1 MFIGRFCER
10 FTAFPAKIKNAR
22 NRNKANIL
30 HHQNENSIPLALSNS
45 ELTKKRTILSSW
57 LIDTTWRTFGA
68 LTSTFWRDNYSLLIM
83 RRFYHIRT
91 VPSTV
96 FDQFL
101 RNLHDF
107 LPENRVFS
115 CFLPCNGVFG
125 GVLQTFF
132 VFYRSQK
139 RLLQRHATR
148 FAKKFCRK
156 TKFMLP
162 FYAAKAVAKTFKQV
176 FFRRTNK
183 FQATFA
189 KQKRITNM
197 RIATIINIRA
207 RTCTYAH
214 ARVRTYRTHVYA
226 RMREKTFVRNLPATD
241 SFSLYE

>member
-125 GVLQTFF
+125 GVLLAFF
-132 VFYRSQK
+132 
-139 RLLQRHATR
+139 RLLSLPKTPFTTPCNTLCKEILPQNKIHVAIL
-148 FAKKFCRK
+148 CRK
-156 TKFMLP
+156 S
-162 FYAAKAVAKTFKQV
+162 
-176 FFRRTNK
+176 RRQN
-183 FQATFA
+183 
-189 KQKRITNM
+189 
-197 RIATIINIRA
+197 
-207 RTCTYAH
+207 
-214 ARVRTYRTHVYA
+214 V
-226 RMREKTFVRNLPATD
+226 
-241 SFSLYE
+241 

>member
-101 RNLHDF
+101 RNLHYFFARKTCFCLFFYPATGRLD
-107 LPENRVFS
+107 VFCRLFSSFIAPKNAFYNAMQHALQRNFAAKQNS
-115 CFLPCNGVFG
+115 CCHFMP
-125 GVLQTFF
+125 QKP
-132 VFYRSQK
+132 SPK
-139 RLLQRHATR
+139 RLS
-148 FAKKFCRK
+148 KF
-156 TKFMLP
+156 
-162 FYAAKAVAKTFKQV
+162 
-176 FFRRTNK
+176 FFDGQHK

-226 RMREKTFVRNLPATD
+226 RMREKAFVRNLPATD
-241 SFSLYE
+241 SFSL

>member
-1 MFIGRFCER
+1 MVGRFCER
-10 FTAFPAKIKNAR
+10 FTAFSAKIKNAR

-83 RRFYHIRT
+83 RKFYHIRT
-91 VPSTV
+91 APSTV

-107 LPENRVFS
+107 LPEKRVFA
-115 CFLPCNGVFG
+115 CFFTLQRGVWRCFAD
-125 GVLQTFF
+125 FF
-132 VFYRSQK
+132 RLLSLKK

-148 FAKKFCRK
+148 FAKKFCHK

-176 FFRRTNK
+176 FFDGQTNFRQLLQTEADCNHADCNHNKYTRTHV
-183 FQATFA
+183 
-189 KQKRITNM
+189 
-197 RIATIINIRA
+197 
-207 RTCTYAH
+207 Y

>member
-83 RRFYHIRT
+83 RKFYHIRT
-91 VPSTV
+91 APSTV

-107 LPENRVFS
+107 LPEKRVFACFFTLQLGVWTCFAGFFSSFIAQKTPFTTS
-115 CFLPCNGVFG
+115 CNTLCKEILPQNKIYVAI
-125 GVLQTFF
+125 L
-132 VFYRSQK
+132 
-139 RLLQRHATR
+139 
-148 FAKKFCRK
+148 CRK
-156 TKFMLP
+156 SRCQN
-162 FYAAKAVAKTFKQV
+162 V
-176 FFRRTNK
+176 
-183 FQATFA
+183 
-189 KQKRITNM
+189 
-197 RIATIINIRA
+197 
-207 RTCTYAH
+207 
-214 ARVRTYRTHVYA
+214 
-226 RMREKTFVRNLPATD
+226 
-241 SFSLYE
+241 

>member
-10 FTAFPAKIKNAR
+10 FTAFSAKIKNAR

-83 RRFYHIRT
+83 RKFYHIRT

-176 FFRRTNK
+176 FFRRTTQISGNFCKTEADYKHADCNHNK
-183 FQATFA
+183 YT
-189 KQKRITNM
+189 RTHVY
-197 RIATIINIRA
+197 IRA
-207 RTCTYAH
+207 RTCTHVSH
-214 ARVRTYRTHVYA
+214 ARVRTHA
-226 RMREKTFVRNLPATD
+226 
-241 SFSLYE
+241 

>member
-107 LPENRVFS
+107 LPEKRVFA
-115 CFLPCNGVFG
+115 CFFTLQLGVWTC
-125 GVLQTFF
+125 LLAFF
-132 VFYRSQK
+132 RLLSLKK

-176 FFRRTNK
+176 FFDGQTN
-183 FQATFA
+183 FRQLL
-189 KQKRITNM
+189 QNRSGLQP
-197 RIATIINIRA
+197 
-207 RTCTYAH
+207 CG
-214 ARVRTYRTHVYA
+214 
-226 RMREKTFVRNLPATD
+226 LQP
-241 SFSLYE
+241 

>member
-83 RRFYHIRT
+83 RKFYHIRT
-91 VPSTV
+91 APSTV

-107 LPENRVFS
+107 LPEKRVFS

-125 GVLQTFF
+125 GVFRLFSSFIAQKKAFYNVTQHALQRNFATKQNSCCHFMPQKP
-132 VFYRSQK
+132 SLK
-139 RLLQRHATR
+139 RLS
-148 FAKKFCRK
+148 K
-156 TKFMLP
+156 
-162 FYAAKAVAKTFKQV
+162 
-176 FFRRTNK
+176 FFRRINK

-189 KQKRITNM
+189 KQKRIATM
-197 RIATIINIRA
+197 RITTIINIA
-207 RTCTYAH
+207 RTCTH
-214 ARVRTYRTHVYA
+214 ACVR
-226 RMREKTFVRNLPATD
+226 KPL
-241 SFSLYE
+241 

>member
-83 RRFYHIRT
+83 RKFYHIRT
-91 VPSTV
+91 APSTV

-107 LPENRVFS
+107 LPEKRVFA
-115 CFLPCNGVFG
+115 CFFTLQLGVWTC
-125 GVLQTFF
+125 LLAFF
-132 VFYRSQK
+132 RLLSLKK

-148 FAKKFCRK
+148 FAKKFCHK

-176 FFRRTNK
+176 FFRRTTQISGNFCKTEADCNHADCNHNK
-183 FQATFA
+183 YT
-189 KQKRITNM
+189 RTHVY
-197 RIATIINIRA
+197 IRA
-207 RTCTYAH
+207 RTCTHVSH
-214 ARVRTYRTHVYA
+214 ARVRTHA
-226 RMREKTFVRNLPATD
+226 
-241 SFSLYE
+241 

>member
-107 LPENRVFS
+107 LPEKRVFV
-115 CFLPCNGVFG
+115 CFLPCNGVFEPI
-125 GVLQTFF
+125 LQVFF
-132 VFYRSQK
+132 IFYHLKTAFNNAMQNALQRNFAAKQNSCCHFMPQKPSLK
-139 RLLQRHATR
+139 RLSN
-148 FAKKFCRK
+148 
-156 TKFMLP
+156 
-162 FYAAKAVAKTFKQV
+162 

-197 RIATIINIRA
+197 RITTIINIRA
-207 RTCTYAH
+207 RTCTHVSH
-214 ARVRTYRTHVYA
+214 ARVRTHA
-226 RMREKTFVRNLPATD
+226 
-241 SFSLYE
+241 

>member
-83 RRFYHIRT
+83 RKFYHIRT
-91 VPSTV
+91 APSTV

-107 LPENRVFS
+107 LPEKRVFA
-115 CFLPCNGVFG
+115 CFFTLQLGVWRCFADFFRLLSLPKTPFTTPCNTLCKEILPQNKIHVAI
-125 GVLQTFF
+125 L
-132 VFYRSQK
+132 
-139 RLLQRHATR
+139 
-148 FAKKFCRK
+148 CRK
-156 TKFMLP
+156 S
-162 FYAAKAVAKTFKQV
+162 
-176 FFRRTNK
+176 RRQN
-183 FQATFA
+183 
-189 KQKRITNM
+189 
-197 RIATIINIRA
+197 
-207 RTCTYAH
+207 
-214 ARVRTYRTHVYA
+214 V
-226 RMREKTFVRNLPATD
+226 
-241 SFSLYE
+241 

>member
-1 MFIGRFCER
+1 MVGRFCER

-125 GVLQTFF
+125 RVLQTFSSF
-132 VFYRSQK
+132 IAPKNAFYNAMQHALQRNFAAKQNSCCHFMPQKPSPK
-139 RLLQRHATR
+139 RLS
-148 FAKKFCRK
+148 KF
-156 TKFMLP
+156 
-162 FYAAKAVAKTFKQV
+162 
-176 FFRRTNK
+176 FFDGQHK

-197 RIATIINIRA
+197 RITTIINIRA

-214 ARVRTYRTHVYA
+214 ARARTYRTHVYA

-241 SFSLYE
+241 SFSL